1 MHIRSQ
7 WFGYPK
13 SICIIGDIWWYTTK
27 IYWNNHL
34 YSKQWMSLKCQTVPN
49 TWSTISILLA
59 RKNGVRCR
67 QVTNIIMVVTWMNVR
82 LCPTKYLWK
91 LNCIKLWEAIWKV
104 ILKMV
109 LFPYPKNNHITGGCI
124 INTTNPIFISSKVWN
139 SCSSL
144 TSTRKLIQ
152 NIFTVLHISIFS
164 GLTVFVMNIFAHNF
178 TNIKHFKYFSV
189 ISSSILC
196 ASKLVLTIWTKWY
209 SL

>member
-1 MHIRSQ
+1 MSNCAMHMINYFYTFCKKKWCEMQTSNKYYNGSYMNECEALSNKISLEAKLHKIVRSHL
-7 WFGYPK
+7 K
-13 SICIIGDIWWYTTK
+13 SDT
-27 IYWNNHL
+27 
-34 YSKQWMSLKCQTVPN
+34 
-49 TWSTISILLA
+49 
-59 RKNGVRCR
+59 KNGFVS
-67 QVTNIIMVVTWMNVR
+67 
-82 LCPTKYLWK
+82 LS
-91 LNCIKLWEAIWKV
+91 
-104 ILKMV
+104 
-109 LFPYPKNNHITGGCI
+109 KNNHITGGCI

-164 GLTVFVMNIFAHNF
+164 GLTVFVMYIFANNF
-178 TNIKHFKYFSV
+178 ANIKHFKYFSV